1 LDSAAPGV
9 RRENRIR
16 HATVHASSG
25 GIAEWGL
32 LAFIFFC
39 MAGCGG
45 PARPSTPAVTAR
57 AFVDDSGYTLQ
68 LDGVPKRVVAL
79 APSLVEIIC
88 AVGGDS
94 QLVGVSSYSDF
105 PPHMKALP
113 IAGSYV
119 APNIEQIV
127 ALHPDLLVM
136 VMEGPPKEAVARLR
150 ELGVKTAVL
159 RSSRVADIPKNIRW
173 LGDVLGRSDSGAQIA
188 AAIERRYEAVKAVV
202 AHLPRPKTLYAI
214 ALNPVITAGRTS
226 FINDLITDAGG
237 RNIAGDLDTPY
248 PRMTLETI
256 IDRAPD
262 IIFFGGEGMGS
273 EAAVN
278 TQLAFWR
285 RWPNLPAVRND
296 GLREINRN
304 LINRPSP
311 RIAES
316 LAELAGTL
324 HPEKRAEIDKAL
336 RDE

>member
-1 LDSAAPGV
+1 M
-9 RRENRIR
+9 R
-16 HATVHASSG
+16 H
-25 GIAEWGL
+25 GIADQSSPIRRGGSETRRYL
-32 LAFIFFC
+32 YLIIFAALVF
-39 MAGCGG
+39 AACGG
-45 PARPSTPAVTAR
+45 PAQSPAATSTVRT
-57 AFVDDSGYTLQ
+57 FVDDSGYTLQ

-94 QLVGVSSYSDF
+94 LLVGVSSYSDF
-105 PPHMKALP
+105 PPHVKSLP

-136 VMEGPPKEAVARLR
+136 VMEGPPKESVARLR
-150 ELGVKTAVL
+150 ELGIKTAVL
-159 RSSRVADIPKNIRW
+159 RSGRVADIPKNIRW
-173 LGDVLGRSDSGAQIA
+173 LGDVLGRSDSAAQVA
-188 AAIERRYEAVKAVV
+188 AVIERSYDAVKAVV
-202 AHLPRPKTLYAI
+202 AGLPKPRALYAI
-214 ALNPVITAGRTS
+214 ALDPVITAGRTS

-237 RNIAGDLDTPY
+237 VNIAGDLDAPY

-256 IDRAPD
+256 IERRPD

-273 EAAVN
+273 LAATK

-285 RWPNLPAVRND
+285 RWPSIPAVSND
-296 GLREINRN
+296 GLREINRD

-324 HPEKRAEIDKAL
+324 HPEKQAEIDEAL
-336 RDE
+336 HQSTGEAP